1 MTSAERDQEL
11 SLLAHLVELRKRLT
25 VSAIAVAV
33 TSAVSF
39 TFAEQLVRFLLVPSG
54 VAQCT
59 TLAPTENFATFMR
72 VSLFAGDTFL
82 LEETYRGTAAGDRDY
97 TSRGGWA
104 TLADAKDPAAG
115 RILMLSPRVGQTR
128 RFRMLGDS
136 ALRELDGSGRELA
149 PGPIRVLYREP

>member
-1 MTSAERDQEL
+1 MPRTGS
-11 SLLAHLVELRKRLT
+11 T
-25 VSAIAVAV
+25 
-33 TSAVSF
+33 
-39 TFAEQLVRFLLVPSG
+39 RFLLMLARPFAAFVF
-54 VAQCT
+54 
-59 TLAPTENFATFMR
+59 TLACGGPPRDDASTPSILPPRYAGDLPCLDCAAIRTR